1 MQPRPFSNAALLARI
16 PETAVRELVR
26 SAEECRYRAGDTIFE
41 RDDAGDSLY
50 AIVHGEAKVFLQHT
64 DGSEILVAM
73 RGPGDVLGEMSLLD
87 DQGRSASACAYTDL
101 SALRV
106 SRDSFRSWLVRH
118 PDAAWEM
125 LQALSRRL
133 REATDQ
139 VGELALLD
147 VEARIARRLWHDLCV
162 AAGDPPAAG
171 AKLRVNQGELAS
183 MLGLTRES
191 VNKHLSRLRARG
203 VVAIASGYVELLDPA
218 ALKARAES
226 L

>member
-1 MQPRPFSNAALLARI
+1 
-16 PETAVRELVR
+16 V
-26 SAEECRYRAGDTIFE
+26 
-41 RDDAGDSLY
+41 
-50 AIVHGEAKVFLQHT
+50 KVFLQHT

-73 RGPGDVLGEMSLLD
+73 RGPGDVLGEQSLLD

-106 SRDSFRSWLVRH
+106 SRDRFRAWLERH
-118 PDAAWEM
+118 PNAAWEM

-147 VEARIARRLWHDLCV
+147 VEARIARRLWHDF
-162 AAGDPPAAG
+162 AASAGDPPPAG
-171 AKLRVNQGELAS
+171 AKLRVNQSELAS

-191 VNKHLSRLRARG
+191 VNKHLSRLRTRG
-203 VVAIASGYVELLDPA
+203 VLGVGSGYVELLDPE
-218 ALKARAES
+218 ALRAKAES